1 MCHAYWNIFWDRKKK
16 KWPLW
21 HDFSPI
27 VIFRI
32 FICFKFL
39 GRKRNRL
46 AYRKVRQATKKTRN
60 WENGGAKCSQNT
72 FNTFS
77 AKISSEVQQEL
88 KITIWGLTEIC
99 NSLLAWKSEYWIV
112 KTYPICNFFETFCV
126 RHFKWDIF
134 NENFWTRHFLRYFDG
149 DILSETFWMEI
160 FEWDILNENFWVRHF
175 LRYFDGDILG
185 ETFWVIHFCE
195 GSVFNFLDTYEWHL
209 PIRRILRSCLV
220 V

>member
-1 MCHAYWNIFWDRKKK
+1 M
-16 KWPLW
+16 
-21 HDFSPI
+21 
-27 VIFRI
+27 RI
-32 FICFKFL
+32 DGK
-39 GRKRNRL
+39 
-46 AYRKVRQATKKTRN
+46 
-60 WENGGAKCSQNT
+60 
-72 FNTFS
+72 
-77 AKISSEVQQEL
+77 
-88 KITIWGLTEIC
+88 C

-126 RHFKWDIF
+126 RHFEWDILDEIFFEWDIF
-134 NENFWTRHFLRYFDG
+134 WVRYFEWDILNEIFWVTHFWEILSETFWERHFEWDILNVNFWTRHFLRYFDG

>member
-1 MCHAYWNIFWDRKKK
+1 MCHAYWNIFWDRRKK

-77 AKISSEVQQEL
+77 AKISNEVQQEL
-88 KITIWGLTEIC
+88 KITIWGLTENVIRF
-99 NSLLAWKSEYWIV
+99 W
-112 KTYPICNFFETFCV
+112 
-126 RHFKWDIF
+126 R
-134 NENFWTRHFLRYFDG
+134 ENPNIG
-149 DILSETFWMEI
+149 
-160 FEWDILNENFWVRHF
+160 
-175 LRYFDGDILG
+175 
-185 ETFWVIHFCE
+185 
-195 GSVFNFLDTYEWHL
+195 
-209 PIRRILRSCLV
+209 
-220 V
+220 

>member
-1 MCHAYWNIFWDRKKK
+1 MCHAYWNIFWDRKM

-72 FNTFS
+72 RNTFS
-77 AKISSEVQQEL
+77 AKFQSMYSTAIDL
-88 KITIWGLTEIC
+88 KITLKNWRKMNFTFGVKIQTSDFYKPILHCLKITQ
-99 NSLLAWKSEYWIV
+99 NLAFLAFSANFS
-112 KTYPICNFFETFCV
+112 KTRQN
-126 RHFKWDIF
+126 
-134 NENFWTRHFLRYFDG
+134 
-149 DILSETFWMEI
+149 
-160 FEWDILNENFWVRHF
+160 
-175 LRYFDGDILG
+175 
-185 ETFWVIHFCE
+185 
-195 GSVFNFLDTYEWHL
+195 
-209 PIRRILRSCLV
+209 
-220 V
+220 